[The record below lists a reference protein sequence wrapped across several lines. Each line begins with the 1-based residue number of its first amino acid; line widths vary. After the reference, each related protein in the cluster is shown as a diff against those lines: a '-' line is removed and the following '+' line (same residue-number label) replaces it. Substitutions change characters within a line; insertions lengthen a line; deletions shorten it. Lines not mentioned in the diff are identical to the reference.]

1 MKPVI
6 NQWSYVGECIVKLL
20 GNMNSCIKF
29 ATKIKDTY
37 EAGNIEC
44 DIDSDF
50 LSLVREYV
58 LLPMTSF
65 LLGFHNSF

>member
-1 MKPVI
+1 MKPVL

-29 ATKIKDTY
+29 ATKIKKTY
-37 EAGNIEC
+37 EAGNIKC

-50 LSLVREYV
+50 LSLVREDALV
-58 LLPMTSF
+58 PIACF